1 MCKQLVAQRVNSFAR
16 GDDRAD
22 PAVYNWDGFAF
33 AVLWRRPGTRPNGV
47 GFGAL
52 RGCLLWGAAGRAG
65 GIPLHPAGRCI
76 QGCFDVLTCVCLFL
90 PCRREGGRGEKDQ
103 ATRREAWPA
112 EAEFSQLEEWRA
124 RLPKQWLRYY
134 DVPNSAVPSPSCLGA
149 NTYDLERRP

>member
-1 MCKQLVAQRVNSFAR
+1 MGGGREGRRHPITPSRQMYSRYSRNSE
-16 GDDRAD
+16 
-22 PAVYNWDGFAF
+22 
-33 AVLWRRPGTRPNGV
+33 T
-47 GFGAL
+47 
-52 RGCLLWGAAGRAG
+52 
-65 GIPLHPAGRCI
+65 I